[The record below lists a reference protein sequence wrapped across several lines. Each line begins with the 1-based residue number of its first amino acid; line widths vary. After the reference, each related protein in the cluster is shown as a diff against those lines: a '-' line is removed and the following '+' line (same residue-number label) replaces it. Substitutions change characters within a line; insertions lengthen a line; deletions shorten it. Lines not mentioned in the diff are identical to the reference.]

1 MDGNTIAVE
10 PQVFNVIVYLIENNH
25 RVVSRQELLDNIW
38 KERVVSDSSITNH
51 IKSARKAL
59 NDDGLKQNII
69 KTVHGRGYQFVCK
82 LENTARKRKPNILFI
97 GLLLLGL
104 FFCFNYYQNYRLLK
118 AVNTIAEYQEKSYT
132 TFVAQVN
139 RRNEL
144 VELINTRL
152 DVTRDLQYEKY
163 FSYYYKKLNE
173 EEKFIFAQI
182 RAMTE
187 TGLYQNNLKVV
198 GTLSNH
204 PKIFEQIEGTQE
216 LYQHLSFW
224 LNKYRSVFKKRQDMC
239 LLYVGVED
247 GLPYPIEVNKN
258 IKQWLEQN

>member
-1 MDGNTIAVE
+1 MDGNTIAIE

-25 RVVSRQELLDNIW
+25 RVVSRQELLDKIW

-51 IKSARKAL
+51 IKSARKVL
-59 NDDGLKQNII
+59 NDDGIKQNII

-82 LENTARKRKPNILFI
+82 LENTTSKSNLNLWFVGLF
-97 GLLLLGL
+97 LLGL
-104 FFCFNYYQNYRLLK
+104 FFSFNYYQKYRLLK
-118 AVNTIAEYQEKSYT
+118 AVKTIAEYQAKSYT
-132 TFVAQVN
+132 TFVAQAN

-144 VELINTRL
+144 VDLINSRL

-163 FSYYYKKLNE
+163 FSNYFKQLNE

-187 TGLYQNNLKVV
+187 TGLYQNNFKVV
-198 GTLSNH
+198 DTLSNH
-204 PKIFEQIEGTQE
+204 SKIFEQIEGTQE

-224 LNKYRSVFKKRQDMC
+224 LNKYHSVFNKRQDMC

-247 GLPYPIEVNKN
+247 GLPYPSEVNQN
-258 IKQWLEQN
+258 IKLWLEQH